1 MKGFI
6 AAAGIS
12 ARLQD
17 LGDRQN
23 KTLLDLGGETLLG
36 TVLNQFQRAGLHETC
51 GAIGFEA
58 SSVHTSCYQRASF
71 LLIPFFTH
79 TTLSRLVRCTE
90 KWKAAR

>member
-58 SSVHTSCYQRASF
+58 SSVHTPATSVPAFS
-71 LLIPFFTH
+71 
-79 TTLSRLVRCTE
+79 
-90 KWKAAR
+90 